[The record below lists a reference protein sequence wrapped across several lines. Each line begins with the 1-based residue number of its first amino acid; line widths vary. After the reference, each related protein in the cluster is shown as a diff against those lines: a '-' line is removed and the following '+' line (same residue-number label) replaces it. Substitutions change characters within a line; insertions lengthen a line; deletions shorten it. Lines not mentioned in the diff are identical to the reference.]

1 MESSQPSNSRSA
13 SVALLEGDGPET
25 AEAAA
30 WAGIGPGWQRLHGD
44 VRDTGYSLEWHE
56 FTTAERELDWARSFQ
71 PDSLEICVNL
81 QGNGTVRAADAQLD
95 LQPRTAGFYVQRREA
110 PPLLGA
116 RAAAERHQFL
126 TLGFSFG
133 FLRHYLPA
141 DDAALHPG
149 VKNLLAGRPDAGVSE
164 PLGLTHDQRRLAA
177 SLRQP
182 PPVGPAGRPLWYRA
196 KALEVAATL
205 FYPAA
210 AASAA
215 AEDEFFCQRQKR
227 LNHERVQKVVAM
239 LRANLTEPLTLE
251 EIGRRVGCSHFYLSR
266 IFTQE
271 VGKPIFQF
279 LRELRLERAA
289 ELLRAGRLNVT
300 QVAMAVGYASPS
312 HFSTAFHAMFGCCP
326 GLYPLATTTQ
336 RPGRKSGA
344 PTKQA

>member
-1 MESSQPSNSRSA
+1 MLRGNHE
-13 SVALLEGDGPET
+13 LEDS
-25 AEAAA
+25 EAAA
-30 WAGIGPGWQRLHGD
+30 WAGIGLGWQRLHGD

-81 QGNGTVRAADAQLD
+81 QGNGTVCAADGQLN
-95 LQPRTAGFYVQRREA
+95 LQPRTAGFYVQRRAA

-116 RAAAERHQFL
+116 RAAGERHEFL
-126 TLGFSFG
+126 TFGFSFG
-133 FLRHYLPA
+133 FLRRHLPA
-141 DDAALHPG
+141 GDVALHPR
-149 VKNLLAGRPDAGVSE
+149 VKNLLAYRPDTGVSE
-164 PLGLTHDQRRLAA
+164 SLGLSHDQQHLAA

-182 PPVGPAGRPLWYRA
+182 PPVPSAGQPLWYRA
-196 KALEVAATL
+196 KALEMAAAL

-210 AASAA
+210 AAPMAA
-215 AEDEFFCQRQKR
+215 AVEGEFFCQRQKR
-227 LNHERVQKVVAM
+227 LNHERVQKVVAV
-239 LRANLTEPLTLE
+239 LRAHLAEPLTLE

-326 GLYPLATTTQ
+326 GLYPLATATQ
-336 RPGRKSGA
+336 RPRRKGMT
-344 PTKQA
+344 PKQA